1 MKQFKDINEVITFA
15 INQEQEAIDFY
26 SELAE
31 QAKSNDVKETFYEF
45 VKEEMEHKAKL
56 MKIKMD
62 GSFSVITNE
71 KVQDLM
77 ISDYLVPVKPTADMT
92 YQQVL
97 IVAMKKEKAAFK
109 LYKNLSKMSPSEELK
124 DLFNLLALEE
134 ASHKLQFEQEY
145 DDVILTEN

>member
-1 MKQFKDINEVITFA
+1 MKNFKDINEVLTFA

-26 SELAE
+26 TELAE

-56 MKIKMD
+56 IKIKME
-62 GSFSVITNE
+62 GSFSEIKNE

-77 ISDYLVPVKPTADMT
+77 ISDYLVPVKPTSDMT
-92 YQQVL
+92 YQQAL
-97 IVAMKKEKAAFK
+97 IVVMKKEKAAYK

-145 DDVILTEN
+145 DDVILSEN

>member
-1 MKQFKDINEVITFA
+1 MKNFKDINEVLTFA
-15 INQEQEAIDFY
+15 IAQEQEAIDFY

-45 VKEEMEHKAKL
+45 VKEEMGHKAKL
-56 MKIKMD
+56 MKIKME
-62 GSFSVITNE
+62 GSFSEINNE

-92 YQQVL
+92 YQQAL
-97 IVAMKKEKAAFK
+97 IVVMKKEKAAYK

-145 DDVILTEN
+145 DDVILSEN